1 MSLKIVAIQN
11 NGNASEEY
19 VLLKATKGINLINYA
34 VVDRTFDEEDNISNI
49 YRHFYRFPSQ
59 HVKEGEYVSLW
70 TAKGAYNYGTL
81 KDGTSPVHRFYWCSD
96 APIWNDGNIESAE
109 VFKVETVSKKST
121 GHPAPK
127 KKPTFNFRPTGLKY
141 GGK

>member
-1 MSLKIVAIQN
+1 MSLEIVTIQN

-19 VLLKATKGINLINYA
+19 VLLKATKTVNLSNYA
-34 VVDRTFDEEDNISNI
+34 VVDRTFDEEGNVSNI

-59 HVKEGEYVSLW
+59 QVKEGEYVSLR
-70 TAKGAYNYGTL
+70 TSKGTYKYDKL
-81 KDGTSPVHRFYWCSD
+81 KDGSPVHRFYWGSE
-96 APIWNDGNIESAE
+96 APIWNDTNVESAE
-109 VFKVETVSKKST
+109 VLKVETVNRKTT